1 MGREESGRVE
11 DLASLWGKQ
20 DRIPRLSL
28 RPDNELSFRVMF
40 WSLARGSAGRGAVW
54 AREHAQQRALS
65 LVCGSK
71 SPLFGAESLIL

>member
-20 DRIPRLSL
+20 DRIPCLSL
-28 RPDNELSFRVMF
+28 RPDNELSFRVIF
-40 WSLARGSAGRGAVW
+40 WSLARGSASRGAVW
-54 AREHAQQRALS
+54 AKEHAQQRALS

-71 SPLFGAESLIL
+71 SPLFEAESLIL

>member
-11 DLASLWGKQ
+11 DLASLWVKQ
-20 DRIPRLSL
+20 DRIPHLSW
-28 RPDNELSFRVMF
+28 RPDNELSFRVIF
-40 WSLARGSAGRGAVW
+40 WSLARGSASRGAVW

-71 SPLFGAESLIL
+71 SPLVQAKSLIL